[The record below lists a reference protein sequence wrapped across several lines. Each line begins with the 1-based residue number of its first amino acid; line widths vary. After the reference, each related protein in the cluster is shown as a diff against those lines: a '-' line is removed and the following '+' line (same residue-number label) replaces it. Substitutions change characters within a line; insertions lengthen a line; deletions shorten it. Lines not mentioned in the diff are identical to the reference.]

1 MDGKKTLHLV
11 AEDKNVSFMS
21 GKQNFLIS
29 KSYGSGVPEPTDR
42 LEIAL

>member
-11 AEDKNVSFMS
+11 AEDKNVSFLS
-21 GKQNFLIS
+21 GKQKILIS
-29 KSYGSGVPEPTDR
+29 KSHGSGVPEPTDR